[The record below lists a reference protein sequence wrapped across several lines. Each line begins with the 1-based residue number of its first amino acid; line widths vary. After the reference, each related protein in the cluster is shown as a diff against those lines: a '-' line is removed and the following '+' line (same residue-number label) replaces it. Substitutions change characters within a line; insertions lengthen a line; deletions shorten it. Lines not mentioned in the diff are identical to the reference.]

1 MNLTALR
8 AFNCTLKPSPQASS
22 TENYCSGLFFL
33 ENNA

>member
-22 TENYCSGLFFL
+22 TEKLLQRAFL
-33 ENNA
+33 ESNA